1 MYLAFNSRFLFHLFI
16 MIIFIFYGQYLSD
29 LTFSLFLK
37 EWQLAKKTDC
47 LPATGTCHSCCGVPW
62 NMMSSTGGSL
72 QQEIGWTCRDTAQ

>member
-37 EWQLAKKTDC
+37 E
-47 LPATGTCHSCCGVPW
+47 
-62 NMMSSTGGSL
+62 
-72 QQEIGWTCRDTAQ
+72 